1 MSIAPENHTPTGG
14 VIMGRTVVCSR
25 CGAPIGI
32 SCDGAGTSGTS
43 HQARLNLEREN
54 YRQRTARVRP
64 GTGP

>member
-25 CGAPIGI
+25 CGAPIGK

-43 HQARLNLEREN
+43 HQGEA
-54 YRQRTARVRP
+54 QSRT
-64 GTGP
+64 